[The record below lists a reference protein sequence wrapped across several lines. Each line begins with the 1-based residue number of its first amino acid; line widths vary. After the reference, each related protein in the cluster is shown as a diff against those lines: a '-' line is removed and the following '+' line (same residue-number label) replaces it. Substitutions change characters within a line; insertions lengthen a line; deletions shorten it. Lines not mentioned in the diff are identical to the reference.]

1 MAQGIRGR
9 PRAGQVEGA
18 FEGGGGEG
26 VVGSGLRGEGAE
38 EVEAEGAGDA
48 GCVGMEGEH
57 FVKLR
62 YDLILW

>member
-1 MAQGIRGR
+1 MAQGSGRR

-18 FEGGGGEG
+18 FEGGSGEG
-26 VVGSGLRGEGAE
+26 VIGSGLRGEGAE
-38 EVEAEGAGDA
+38 EVEAEGSGTA

-57 FVKLR
+57 LVKLR